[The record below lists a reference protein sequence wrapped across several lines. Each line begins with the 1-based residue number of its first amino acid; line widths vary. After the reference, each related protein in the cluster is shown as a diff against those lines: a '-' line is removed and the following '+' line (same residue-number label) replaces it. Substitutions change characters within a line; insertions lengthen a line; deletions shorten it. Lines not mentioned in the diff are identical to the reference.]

1 MHSRVINIY
10 NEKPEHLYE
19 EQLFEYMAGVA
30 DYCVEEDGLDE
41 VAYYLENFATVDG
54 EDIVFDLDKIE
65 KYLKEKYKYFLELV
79 EDTSFDGFV
88 DLHKN
93 YLLKES
99 IDDRFCL
106 YFYTD
111 YAGLVTKD
119 YFLKMIYKRAKEK
132 PEMLNW
138 TFLQMFDY
146 HF

>member
-10 NEKPEHLYE
+10 NKEPEHLYE

-99 IDDRFCL
+99 IDDRFGL

-119 YFLKMIYKRAKEK
+119 YFLKMIYKRAKEN

-138 TFLQMFDY
+138 TLLQMFDY